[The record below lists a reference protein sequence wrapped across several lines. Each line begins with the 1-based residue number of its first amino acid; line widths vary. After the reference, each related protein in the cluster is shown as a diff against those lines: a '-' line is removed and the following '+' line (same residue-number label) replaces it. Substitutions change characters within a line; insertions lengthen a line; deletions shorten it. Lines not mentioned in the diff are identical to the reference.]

1 MYNEYYCFGGVT
13 LCLTGDAPWQPS
25 DICQPFRI
33 EGGPADHTIRV
44 TVTDALPQPPKNA
57 DRQGRPTCR
66 WRKEERFCL
75 LQDYGGRYAA
85 FAAREGDTTEL
96 RLSEGYR
103 NTLSARVILESA
115 GLFDLLADFGM
126 LILHSAYIVTQ
137 EGEGILFS
145 GPSGAGKST
154 QAELW
159 RQYAGAQVINGDR
172 SLIRPADGT
181 AHGIL
186 YSGTSGICRNVSA
199 PLRAIV
205 LPVQAAENRKLLNI
219 RDIVEFANTVPL
231 EQVRPTLARQIEYN
245 MAIAE
250 EGIRGHYGAEIGKI
264 LLRSYGSS
272 VQNRAK
278 AYAAAGSDARMNGCE
293 KPVVINSGSG
303 NQGMTAS
310 IPVIIY
316 AKECGASEETL
327 YRALII
333 SNLVTIHLKTGIG
346 SLSAYCGATSAG
358 AGAGA
363 GICYLYGGQY
373 DEIAHTIV
381 NALAI
386 NSGMLCDGAKASCAA
401 KIASAVEAG
410 LLGMQM
416 YMHDSQFY
424 CGDGLVAKNVEETIQ
439 AVSAVAREGMR
450 GTDEEIIHIMVHGA

>member
-13 LCLTGDAPWQPS
+13 LHLTGDAPWQPS

-57 DRQGRPTCR
+57 DRQGPTCR
-66 WRKEERFCL
+66 WRKEGRFCL

-205 LPVQAAENRKLLNI
+205 LPVQGTANRVYPLRPQETFARLLNQCAYYPWAADSAS
-219 RDIVEFANTVPL
+219 RMTELVAQLMNTVPVYGM
-231 EQVRPTLARQIEYN
+231 ECRK
-245 MAIAE
+245 E
-250 EGIRGHYGAEIGKI
+250 E
-264 LLRSYGSS
+264 
-272 VQNRAK
+272 
-278 AYAAAGSDARMNGCE
+278 
-293 KPVVINSGSG
+293 
-303 NQGMTAS
+303 
-310 IPVIIY
+310 
-316 AKECGASEETL
+316 
-327 YRALII
+327 
-333 SNLVTIHLKTGIG
+333 
-346 SLSAYCGATSAG
+346 
-358 AGAGA
+358 
-363 GICYLYGGQY
+363 
-373 DEIAHTIV
+373 
-381 NALAI
+381 
-386 NSGMLCDGAKASCAA
+386 
-401 KIASAVEAG
+401 SAVRVLEIQ
-410 LLGMQM
+410 LRR
-416 YMHDSQFY
+416 D
-424 CGDGLVAKNVEETIQ
+424 GDGV
-439 AVSAVAREGMR
+439 
-450 GTDEEIIHIMVHGA
+450 

>member
-13 LCLTGDAPWQPS
+13 LHLTGDAPWQPS

-103 NTLSARVILESA
+103 DTLSARVILESA

-172 SLIRPADGT
+172 SLVRPCDGT

-205 LPVQAAENRKLLNI
+205 LLVQGTENRVYPLRPQETFARLLNQCAYYPWAADSAS
-219 RDIVEFANTVPL
+219 RMTELVAQLMNTVPVYGM
-231 EQVRPTLARQIEYN
+231 ECRK
-245 MAIAE
+245 E
-250 EGIRGHYGAEIGKI
+250 E
-264 LLRSYGSS
+264 
-272 VQNRAK
+272 
-278 AYAAAGSDARMNGCE
+278 
-293 KPVVINSGSG
+293 
-303 NQGMTAS
+303 
-310 IPVIIY
+310 
-316 AKECGASEETL
+316 
-327 YRALII
+327 
-333 SNLVTIHLKTGIG
+333 
-346 SLSAYCGATSAG
+346 
-358 AGAGA
+358 
-363 GICYLYGGQY
+363 
-373 DEIAHTIV
+373 
-381 NALAI
+381 
-386 NSGMLCDGAKASCAA
+386 
-401 KIASAVEAG
+401 SAVRVLEIQ
-410 LLGMQM
+410 LRR
-416 YMHDSQFY
+416 D
-424 CGDGLVAKNVEETIQ
+424 GDGV
-439 AVSAVAREGMR
+439 
-450 GTDEEIIHIMVHGA
+450 

>member
-1 MYNEYYCFGGVT
+1 MH
-13 LCLTGDAPWQPS
+13 LTGDAPWQPS
-25 DICQPFRI
+25 EICQPFRI

-103 NTLSARVILESA
+103 DTLSARVILESA

-181 AHGIL
+181 VHGIL

-205 LPVQAAENRKLLNI
+205 LPVQGTENRVYPLRPQETFARLLNQCAYYPWAADSAS
-219 RDIVEFANTVPL
+219 RTTELVAQLMNTVPVYGM
-231 EQVRPTLARQIEYN
+231 ECRK
-245 MAIAE
+245 E
-250 EGIRGHYGAEIGKI
+250 E
-264 LLRSYGSS
+264 
-272 VQNRAK
+272 
-278 AYAAAGSDARMNGCE
+278 
-293 KPVVINSGSG
+293 
-303 NQGMTAS
+303 
-310 IPVIIY
+310 
-316 AKECGASEETL
+316 
-327 YRALII
+327 
-333 SNLVTIHLKTGIG
+333 
-346 SLSAYCGATSAG
+346 
-358 AGAGA
+358 
-363 GICYLYGGQY
+363 
-373 DEIAHTIV
+373 
-381 NALAI
+381 
-386 NSGMLCDGAKASCAA
+386 
-401 KIASAVEAG
+401 SAVRV
-410 LLGMQM
+410 L
-416 YMHDSQFY
+416 
-424 CGDGLVAKNVEETIQ
+424 ETQ
-439 AVSAVAREGMR
+439 LRRDRNGV
-450 GTDEEIIHIMVHGA
+450 

>member
-13 LCLTGDAPWQPS
+13 LCLTGDAPWQSS

-57 DRQGRPTCR
+57 DRQGPTCR
-66 WRKEERFCL
+66 WREEGRFCL

-103 NTLSARVILESA
+103 DTLSVRVILESA

-126 LILHSAYIVTQ
+126 LILHSAYIVTP

-181 AHGIL
+181 VHGIL

-205 LPVQAAENRKLLNI
+205 LPVQGTENRVYPLRPQETFARLLNQCAYYPWAADSAS
-219 RDIVEFANTVPL
+219 RMMELVAQLMNTVPVYGM
-231 EQVRPTLARQIEYN
+231 ECRK
-245 MAIAE
+245 
-250 EGIRGHYGAEIGKI
+250 EG
-264 LLRSYGSS
+264 
-272 VQNRAK
+272 
-278 AYAAAGSDARMNGCE
+278 
-293 KPVVINSGSG
+293 
-303 NQGMTAS
+303 
-310 IPVIIY
+310 
-316 AKECGASEETL
+316 
-327 YRALII
+327 
-333 SNLVTIHLKTGIG
+333 
-346 SLSAYCGATSAG
+346 
-358 AGAGA
+358 
-363 GICYLYGGQY
+363 
-373 DEIAHTIV
+373 
-381 NALAI
+381 
-386 NSGMLCDGAKASCAA
+386 
-401 KIASAVEAG
+401 SAVRV
-410 LLGMQM
+410 L
-416 YMHDSQFY
+416 
-424 CGDGLVAKNVEETIQ
+424 ETQ
-439 AVSAVAREGMR
+439 LRRDRNGV
-450 GTDEEIIHIMVHGA
+450 

>member
-13 LCLTGDAPWQPS
+13 LHLTGDAPWQPS

-33 EGGPADHTIRV
+33 EGGPADHTIWV

-57 DRQGRPTCR
+57 DRQGPTCR
-66 WRKEERFCL
+66 WREKGRFCQ

-103 NTLSARVILESA
+103 DTLSARVILESA

-137 EGEGILFS
+137 EGKGILFS

-205 LPVQAAENRKLLNI
+205 LPVQGTENRVYPLRPQETFARLLNQCAYYPWAADSAS
-219 RDIVEFANTVPL
+219 RMTELVAQLMNTVPVYGM
-231 EQVRPTLARQIEYN
+231 ECRK
-245 MAIAE
+245 E
-250 EGIRGHYGAEIGKI
+250 E
-264 LLRSYGSS
+264 
-272 VQNRAK
+272 
-278 AYAAAGSDARMNGCE
+278 
-293 KPVVINSGSG
+293 
-303 NQGMTAS
+303 
-310 IPVIIY
+310 
-316 AKECGASEETL
+316 
-327 YRALII
+327 
-333 SNLVTIHLKTGIG
+333 
-346 SLSAYCGATSAG
+346 
-358 AGAGA
+358 
-363 GICYLYGGQY
+363 
-373 DEIAHTIV
+373 
-381 NALAI
+381 
-386 NSGMLCDGAKASCAA
+386 
-401 KIASAVEAG
+401 SAVRVLE
-410 LLGMQM
+410 
-416 YMHDSQFY
+416 
-424 CGDGLVAKNVEETIQ
+424 IQ
-439 AVSAVAREGMR
+439 LRRARNGIQQR
-450 GTDEEIIHIMVHGA
+450 